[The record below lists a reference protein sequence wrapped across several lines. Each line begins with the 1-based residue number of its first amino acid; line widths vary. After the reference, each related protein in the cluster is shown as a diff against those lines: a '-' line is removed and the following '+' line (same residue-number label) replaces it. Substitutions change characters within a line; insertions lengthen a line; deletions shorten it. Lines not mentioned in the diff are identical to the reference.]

1 MLWWLNGVVLH
12 VSCRYYGDVMQVLW
26 WPNGVVLYVSYWL
39 YGDVIQ
45 VRCRWLNGVV
55 LHVSCWLYGNVMQVL
70 WWWLNGVVLHV
81 TCRLYGDVMQVLW
94 WLNGVVLHESY
105 RLYRDGT
112 QVLWWLN
119 GILPHVSCW
128 LYGNVMLRAATQ
140 ILANRFDEIHD
151 QVFDLRA
158 TQQRL
163 KRELAASPDNT
174 AVSDKLAAT
183 KAKINSKSKTMASLR
198 EDVEGNCVHLP
209 EGSRAYLPS
218 EDDEYT

>member
-1 MLWWLNGVVLH
+1 MPTLSQLGVGGQKLFGNSPTSPATTINSPSHGSPGTVTQNSSLERDPDDG
-12 VSCRYYGDVMQVLW
+12 S
-26 WPNGVVLYVSYWL
+26 GVEEA
-39 YGDVIQ
+39 DDFDI
-45 VRCRWLNGVV
+45 
-55 LHVSCWLYGNVMQVL
+55 
-70 WWWLNGVVLHV
+70 
-81 TCRLYGDVMQVLW
+81 D
-94 WLNGVVLHESY
+94 E
-105 RLYRDGT
+105 
-112 QVLWWLN
+112 
-119 GILPHVSCW
+119 
-128 LYGNVMLRAATQ
+128 LRAATQ

-163 KRELAASPDNT
+163 ERELAASPDNT

-183 KAKINSKSKTMASLR
+183 KAKINSKSKTLASLR